1 MVTKPLWRQRFRAKQ
16 RGTTSKILKKHW
28 TCAQKRNRMKPDP
41 RTGPARI
48 AKSRVTCVYGRLAW
62 PDGFGLKPP
71 LHLRQR
77 QQLLQPRP
85 LPSATAYYSCNC
97 RGYCHLPMLLLLL
110 MPYSC
115 YCCCYCVKCYCC
127 CCCCCC
133 CSNIVFAGCRKQ
145 FYRTMLEPHD
155 AGAYLGNM
163 AAMP

>member
-1 MVTKPLWRQRFRAKQ
+1 MNKNNNFQCVHGNLVTKPLWPQRFRAKQ

-62 PDGFGLKPP
+62 PDGFSLKPP

-85 LPSATAYYSCNC
+85 LPSATTYYSCNC
-97 RGYCHLPMLLLLL
+97 R
-110 MPYSC
+110 
-115 YCCCYCVKCYCC
+115 VKCYCCC

-145 FYRTMLEPHD
+145 FYRTMLEPFY
-155 AGAYLGNM
+155 ASIFGE
-163 AAMP
+163 